1 MRSRKDNQSQFG
13 EILDRLS
20 PGLWLH
26 ADNVTIRGLFMPER
40 SVGINGL
47 TIQAAEEFAA
57 KHECTFRYESGYGVF
72 GRAYFKSD

>member
-1 MRSRKDNQSQFG
+1 MQSIKDSLALIG
-13 EILDRLS
+13 EILDRLG

-26 ADNVTIRGLFMPER
+26 ADNVTLRGLFKPEQ

-47 TIQAAEEFAA
+47 TVQAAEEFAA
-57 KHECTFRYESGYGVF
+57 KHDCTFRYENEYGVF

>member
-1 MRSRKDNQSQFG
+1 MRPRKDKLAQFG
-13 EILDRLS
+13 EILDRLG

-26 ADNVTIRGLFMPER
+26 ADNTILRGLFQPEG

-47 TIQAAEEFAA
+47 TIQAAEEIAA
-57 KHECTFRYESGYGVF
+57 RHDCTFRYENECGVF